1 MSDELNKLIVES
13 APTQERANELLGKLF
28 EVTKPTAVY
37 SEPVV
42 SGEYTV
48 ITASE
53 VTASFGTGF
62 GGGMGINPS
71 EEGAE
76 EAKSSIG
83 SGGGGGGG
91 GTTMARPVAVVS
103 IGPDGVKVDPI
114 LDPTKFGIAIAT
126 AVGAMFIALGKMRR
140 QAN

>member
-13 APTQERANELLGKLF
+13 APTQERANALLGKLF

-53 VTASFGTGF
+53 MTASFGVGY
-62 GGGMGINPS
+62 GGGMGISPTEDEG
-71 EEGAE
+71 EET
-76 EAKSSIG
+76 KSSTG

-91 GTTMARPVAVVS
+91 GTTMGRPVAVVS

-126 AVGAMFIALGKMRR
+126 AVGAMFMALGKMRR
-140 QAN
+140 QVN